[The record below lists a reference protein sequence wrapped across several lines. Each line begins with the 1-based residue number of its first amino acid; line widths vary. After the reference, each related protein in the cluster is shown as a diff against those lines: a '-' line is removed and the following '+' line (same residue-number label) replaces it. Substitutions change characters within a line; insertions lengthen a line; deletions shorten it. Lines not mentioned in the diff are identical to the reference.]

1 MKHIFVCLILFASS
15 LLNAQNTL
23 KIKTGFL
30 FAAQGALSLETPS
43 KGFSTFTPVSAVVS
57 FVKGKS
63 MVNVVY
69 NMTSNKAGLL
79 YWHQLGNSN
88 GYYAA
93 CNKNVFTKGGYAGTG
108 VTKSVADG
116 RAIGFLEFGSTWHE
130 WNPALYVGAIIPLT
144 FKVK

>member
-1 MKHIFVCLILFASS
+1 MKSIFVCLLAIIS
-15 LLNAQNTL
+15 LSLNAQDSL

-30 FAAQGALSLETPS
+30 FSAQGSLSLQTPS

-69 NMTSNKAGLL
+69 NMTSNKVGML
-79 YWHQLGNSN
+79 YWHKLGSST
-88 GYYAA
+88 GYYIA

-108 VTKSVADG
+108 LAKSIADG
-116 RAIGFLEFGSTWHE
+116 RAMTFCEFGSTWHT
-130 WNPALYVGAIIPLT
+130 WSPAIYIGAIIPMT
-144 FKVK
+144 FRIK